1 MSNIPTPST
10 PTVAQAF
17 AILERIARDSP
28 ANRPDIDGVQN
39 LIAAL
44 SALAS
49 QVMDA
54 ATAAGRAVRDHPDA
68 AQYEHNLRA
77 FAHRLATLAPT
88 RRISHGDDI

>member
-1 MSNIPTPST
+1 MTTPNPGT

-17 AILERIARDSP
+17 VILERIARDSP

-44 SALAS
+44 AALAS

-54 ATAAGRAVRDHPDA
+54 AAAGRELSGHPDA

-88 RRISHGDDI
+88 RRMSHGGDI